1 MKTLLIVYH
10 SQSGGTAS
18 MAEAVIAGARDK
30 AAGDVDV
37 QVRDALSA
45 TPADVLAADGVI
57 LGTPENFGYMSG
69 ALKVFLERVYYPCLE
84 HTQGRPYALFIKAG
98 NDGSGART
106 SVERIVTGLR
116 WRAVQAPVI
125 AVGVVTESDLLACRE
140 LGLALAAG
148 LDAGLF

>member
-30 AAGDVDV
+30 DAGDIDV

-45 TPADVLAADGVI
+45 TPADVLAADGII

-125 AVGVVTESDLLACRE
+125 AVGIATESDLLACRE